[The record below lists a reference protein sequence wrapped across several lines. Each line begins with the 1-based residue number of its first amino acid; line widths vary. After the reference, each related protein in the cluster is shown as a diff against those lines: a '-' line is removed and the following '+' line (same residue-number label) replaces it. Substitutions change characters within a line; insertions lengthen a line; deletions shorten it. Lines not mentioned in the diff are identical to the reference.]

1 MGEKKIRG
9 HFFGAQRREVVF
21 EKSKEEANMISKHCT
36 KSQRIKVIIKRLM
49 IMYMSILYV

>member
-1 MGEKKIRG
+1 M
-9 HFFGAQRREVVF
+9 FGAQRREVVF

-36 KSQRIKVIIKRLM
+36 KSQRINVVIKRLM